1 MFQVKAVQGF
11 KGFKSDESGSD
22 SDSGSDDSQ
31 VMMNGSFIN
40 DVMQIL
46 SFPNSYVFAINPP
59 PMMSHSNPKLRT

>member
-22 SDSGSDDSQ
+22 SDSGSGDSQ
-31 VMMNGSFIN
+31 VMNGSFIN

-46 SFPNSYVFAINPP
+46 SFSNSNVFAITPP
-59 PMMSHSNPKLRT
+59 PMMSHSNPKG